1 MSATTHLLA
10 WLICQ
15 TCKFKLDPIYKLQND
30 ELFNQLSSARR
41 MFGEG
46 LRVLETKQGDILL
59 RII

>member
-41 MFGEG
+41 MF
-46 LRVLETKQGDILL
+46 LTKTNDWG
-59 RII
+59 RATSP